1 MGHGLKD
8 IKVST
13 LKDDIKEIDL
23 LEKEIV
29 TIITLQTNSIANVN
43 GLRVR

>member
-1 MGHGLKD
+1 MGHDLKN
-8 IKVST
+8 IKASS
-13 LKDDIKEIDL
+13 LRDDIKEIDL

-29 TIITLQTNSIANVN
+29 TSITLGTNSIANVN